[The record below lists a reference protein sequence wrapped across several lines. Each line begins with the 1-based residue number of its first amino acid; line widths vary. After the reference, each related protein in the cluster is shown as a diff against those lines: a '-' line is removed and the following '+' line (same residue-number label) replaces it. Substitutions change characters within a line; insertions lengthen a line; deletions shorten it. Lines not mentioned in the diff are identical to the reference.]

1 MAVLVSIFV
10 PGPET
15 SSRSANG
22 KINTLYK
29 AIHFLVGDVVAQ
41 VVYVV
46 LHPAFW
52 NLYEVFGKGKTIFAE

>member
-1 MAVLVSIFV
+1 MAVAVRILV

-41 VVYVV
+41 VVYVA
-46 LHPAFW
+46 L
-52 NLYEVFGKGKTIFAE
+52 